1 MQDKKERIVFSR
13 VPSKEGISDVY
24 LAGSMY
30 STMDDETKHD
40 LKIMLDN
47 YNRYNTLALKHYN
60 LKKWATISFVTGLF
74 FIWAFLVIATRPQ

>member
-1 MQDKKERIVFSR
+1 MHNKEDRVVISR
-13 VPSKEGISDVY
+13 VPSKEGISGVY
-24 LAGSMY
+24 LAGSTY
-30 STMDDETKHD
+30 SPMDSETKHD

-47 YNRYNTLALKHYN
+47 YNRYNALALKHYN